1 MKKYLLLFSVVVGF
15 LGVSCEKPVDIIET
29 DADSVP
35 RTYTVTI
42 GFNSPMQLQTKSGRT
57 YDKVDRLDIYY
68 YSLNGDF
75 YGHKSFSGE
84 DALSQQVVMTME
96 ENKYVRFLFLANIPE
111 DLATYISRIT
121 KLELNTHIY
130 FPFEEQE
137 SLDYPIMG
145 ATQLIEFTSDQRVQV
160 DLYRYTYNLDI
171 GRITAD
177 FTVDSMKNKEITVK
191 RIILINTSNQYDL
204 VTNLSSDMPE
214 SIYGRLQTFDY
225 EILGGGNTGY
235 AVGPTIMRNGKFTMT
250 YEGLRD
256 DWASPYSCSLNDNYL
271 NLYSGEVRIT
281 ERDIVKE
288 ATIITLEDNN
298 IIGQSDANTIN
309 SVLEVNKTLT
319 GLAAEYLPHLPMN
332 GGRSNQDNVLKLVIE
347 VEVDGKIMYY
357 PTHLLAPQPNTIYHI
372 ENITLKGIPSDHCNF
387 YPVTYDISAG
397 MGMVTSASEVTVSDM
412 TVGAYPTTGELLN

>member
-1 MKKYLLLFSVVVGF
+1 MKKYLLFLSVAGF

-57 YDKVDRLDIYY
+57 YDKVDSLDIFY

-145 ATQLIEFTSDQRVQV
+145 ATQLVKFTSDQRVQV

-177 FTVDSMKNKEITVK
+177 FTVDSMKNKEI
-191 RIILINTSNQYDL
+191 
-204 VTNLSSDMPE
+204 
-214 SIYGRLQTFDY
+214 
-225 EILGGGNTGY
+225 
-235 AVGPTIMRNGKFTMT
+235 
-250 YEGLRD
+250 
-256 DWASPYSCSLNDNYL
+256 
-271 NLYSGEVRIT
+271 
-281 ERDIVKE
+281 
-288 ATIITLEDNN
+288 
-298 IIGQSDANTIN
+298 
-309 SVLEVNKTLT
+309 
-319 GLAAEYLPHLPMN
+319 
-332 GGRSNQDNVLKLVIE
+332 
-347 VEVDGKIMYY
+347 
-357 PTHLLAPQPNTIYHI
+357 
-372 ENITLKGIPSDHCNF
+372 
-387 YPVTYDISAG
+387 
-397 MGMVTSASEVTVSDM
+397 
-412 TVGAYPTTGELLN
+412 